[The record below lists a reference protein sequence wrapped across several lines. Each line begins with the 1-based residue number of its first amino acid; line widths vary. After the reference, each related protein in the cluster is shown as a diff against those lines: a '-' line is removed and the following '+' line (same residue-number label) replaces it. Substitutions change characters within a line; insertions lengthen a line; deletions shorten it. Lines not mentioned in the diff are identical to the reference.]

1 MFDLRYHVASL
12 TAVFLALVI
21 GILVGVGISG
31 RGFVTDAERDNFNR
45 RLAAFDE
52 QLQEEELAVEELE
65 LRQEAAQEFV
75 ESAYPVLAERRLEGK
90 NVAVLVVGSYDE
102 TLNPLNSVREAV
114 SDADGSV
121 VRVRAVTAPIP
132 MGEIQGA
139 LLSDTETAEYAGEDG
154 LEDLGR
160 DLGRELAEGG
170 ETPLWDLLTPDL
182 VGQREGSSEVEV
194 DGVVVVRQVEPQQR
208 ETARFLGGLYRG
220 LAGTGRPV
228 VGVEPSRVLQSAVP
242 AFARAGLSTVDGV
255 DTPLGA
261 LALILLLAGPER
273 GDFGIRDT
281 AVDGVLPAL
290 EPLPPVTTGG

>member
-45 RLAAFDE
+45 RLAALDE
-52 QLQEEELAVEELE
+52 QLQEEELAVEDLE

-75 ESAYPVLAERRLEGK
+75 ESAYPVLAAGRLEGK

-102 TLNPLNSVREAV
+102 TLNRVREAV
-114 SDADGSV
+114 AGANGSLA
-121 VRVRAVTAPIP
+121 RVRAVSAPIRTE
-132 MGEIQGA
+132 EIQNA
-139 LLSDTETAEYAGEDG
+139 LLSDADMGEYVGRDELD
-154 LEDLGR
+154 DLGR
-160 DLGRELAEGG
+160 ELGRELAEGG

-182 VGQREGSSEVEV
+182 VGQREGSSLPEV
-194 DGVVVVRQVEPQQR
+194 DAVVVIRQAAPQQR
-208 ETARFLGGLYRG
+208 ETARFLAGLYRG
-220 LAGTGRPV
+220 LASAGVPA
-228 VGVEPSRVLQSAVP
+228 VGVEPTRVLQSAIPVLS
-242 AFARAGLSTVDGV
+242 RAGLSTVDGV

-261 LALILLLAGPER
+261 LALIQLLAGPES

-281 AVDGVLPAL
+281 AVDGVLPTL
-290 EPLPPVTTGG
+290 EPLPPATTSG

>member
-31 RGFVTDAERDNFNR
+31 RGFVTDAERDNFHD
-45 RLAAFDE
+45 RLAALDE
-52 QLQEEELAVEELE
+52 QLREEELAVEDLE

-75 ESAYPVLAERRLEGK
+75 ESAYPVLAERRLEGE

-102 TLNPLNSVREAV
+102 TLNRVREAV
-114 SDADGSV
+114 AAADGAL
-121 VRVRAVTAPIP
+121 VRVRAVSVPIP
-132 MGEIQGA
+132 TGEIQSA
-139 LLSDTETAEYAGEDG
+139 LLSDADTGEFVGED
-154 LEDLGR
+154 ELG
-160 DLGRELAEGG
+160 DLGRELGDELVEGG

-194 DGVVVVRQVEPQQR
+194 DAVVVIRQATPQQR
-208 ETARFLGGLYRG
+208 ETARFLAGLYRG

-228 VGVEPSRVLQSAVP
+228 VGVEPTRVLQSAIP
-242 AFARAGLSTVDGV
+242 TFSRAGLSTVDGV
-255 DTPLGA
+255 DTPMGA
-261 LALILLLAGPER
+261 LALILLLAGPDS

-281 AVDGVLPAL
+281 AVDGVLPTL
-290 EPLPPVTTGG
+290 EPLPPATSG

>member
-31 RGFVTDAERDNFNR
+31 RGFVTDAERDNFND
-45 RLAAFDE
+45 RLAALDE
-52 QLQEEELAVEELE
+52 QLREEELAVEDLE

-75 ESAYPVLAERRLEGK
+75 ESAYPVLAERRLEGD

-102 TLNPLNSVREAV
+102 TLNRVREAV
-114 SDADGSV
+114 AAADGAL
-121 VRVRAVTAPIP
+121 VRVRAVSVPIP
-132 MGEIQGA
+132 TGEIQSA
-139 LLSDTETAEYAGEDG
+139 LLSDADTGEFVGED
-154 LEDLGR
+154 ELG
-160 DLGRELAEGG
+160 DLGRELGDELVEGG

-194 DGVVVVRQVEPQQR
+194 DAVVVIRQATPQQR
-208 ETARFLGGLYRG
+208 ETARFLAGLYRG

-228 VGVEPSRVLQSAVP
+228 VGVEPTRVLQSAIP
-242 AFARAGLSTVDGV
+242 TFSRAGLSTVDGV
-255 DTPLGA
+255 DTPMGA
-261 LALILLLAGPER
+261 LALILLLAGPDS

-281 AVDGVLPAL
+281 AVDGVLPTL
-290 EPLPPVTTGG
+290 EPLPPATSG